1 MSDITLIGL
10 GAMGSAIARA
20 LLGNKCD
27 LTTWNRSENNSKAM
41 IELGAKNA
49 ASLTEAILASP
60 TVLICINGYSAARS
74 LLNDSKITPLLNNRT
89 VIQLSTGTPG
99 EAREMEKW
107 IQQQG
112 GHYLD
117 GSIMVYPESIGS
129 EQGQIL
135 VSGEEKVFR
144 NSETYLDFL
153 GDDIRYLG
161 SKIGAAA
168 ALDLATVT
176 RLVVNTVG
184 VIHGANVCQSE
195 GVSLEQFAAMFPE
208 GDRAHSLAMKIH
220 NNQFED
226 NISASVDVS
235 IGVISSILRQADDLG
250 INNELPRFLLGLY
263 ERANAAGY
271 GRLDNASLIKILR
284 KNPC

>member
-1 MSDITLIGL
+1 
-10 GAMGSAIARA
+10 
-20 LLGNKCD
+20 
-27 LTTWNRSENNSKAM
+27 M
-41 IELGAKNA
+41 IELGAKSS
-49 ASLTEAILASP
+49 ASLAEAINASP
-60 TVLICINGYSAARS
+60 RVLICINGYSNAR
-74 LLNDSKITPLLNNRT
+74 LLLDDPEIIPLLSNRT
-89 VIQLSTGTPG
+89 IIQLSTGTPG
-99 EAREMEKW
+99 EARQMEQW
-107 IQQQG
+107 IEQQG

-129 EQGQIL
+129 PQGQIL
-135 VSGEEKVFR
+135 VSGKEEVFN
-144 NSETYLDFL
+144 NSGTYLHFL

-161 SKIGAAA
+161 CKIGAAS

-220 NNQFED
+220 NNEFEE

-235 IGVISSILRQADDLG
+235 IGVVSSIKRQADDLG
-250 INNELPRFLLGLY
+250 INSELPGFILGLY
-263 ERANAAGY
+263 ERAVAAGY
-271 GRLDNASLIKILR
+271 SKLDNASLIKILR
-284 KNPC
+284 MNC